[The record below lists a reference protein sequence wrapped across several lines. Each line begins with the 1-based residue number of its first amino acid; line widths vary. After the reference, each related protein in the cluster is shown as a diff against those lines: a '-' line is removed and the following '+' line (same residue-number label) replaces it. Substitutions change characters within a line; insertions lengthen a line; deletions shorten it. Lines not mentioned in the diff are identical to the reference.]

1 MTGRIPVEQLIRYI
15 KSRGTYAGRA
25 MSLNEAERA
34 ILQQHQIVAAY
45 EAEAK
50 ERAEKAKVAAS
61 VAETMKAWGF
71 DAE

>member
-1 MTGRIPVEQLIRYI
+1 MAGRIPVEQLIRYI

-34 ILQQHQIVAAY
+34 ILEQHRIVAEY
-45 EAEAK
+45 EAVASKRSEI
-50 ERAEKAKVAAS
+50 AAS